1 MVRNN
6 NMALHLVRAKP
17 KGKEDLSALRKEMD
31 SGKIAN
37 PEPFGGAL
45 QYTLENARIDKSS
58 NHALRV

>member
-1 MVRNN
+1 
-6 NMALHLVRAKP
+6 MALYLVRATP
-17 KGKEDLSALRKEMD
+17 RGKEELSALRKEMD

-37 PEPFGGAL
+37 PEPFRGAL